1 MLKRRLIFIGF
12 VIGCIYLVYYQN
24 AFIIDFTLLKILGG
38 FALLQ
43 LIYIFWSWHKLTGRY
58 IDAYTV
64 FMIACYAFNLSQPIM
79 EIFDCVT
86 PERSLITHYHW
97 PMSIYC
103 LGTVFT
109 MAFILC
115 FHFGAI
121 LAAKPEKMKLNR
133 SDPDKFA
140 LQLKAIKKIATPLAI
155 ISFPFYMYNT
165 IIMMVVSMTMG
176 YGAIYDGDIG
186 TSTLFKLIGDFYVPA
201 MISLFLVSQAIGK
214 RVWLII
220 IITVLTVVM
229 PPLII
234 GGRSNAIIIL
244 AVLFIVYSFFHKL
257 SLKRVVIVGLST
269 YLIFVVFTA
278 IAGSRGTA
286 NRDLSSMMEVDIDK
300 GNPALF
306 TLSEM
311 GGSLQPLMHCL
322 DILPNKMNYKYG
334 ESYLY
339 SIITIIPN
347 MGFWDVHPATK
358 KANLGNWLQDYL
370 GINYGLGFSI
380 VAEAYYNFG
389 YLGCFMMTFLGWCFT
404 KIYHLV
410 SRSELMRNP
419 IAFIIAVIFLFFT
432 IKLVRNSF
440 EFAIRAILYY
450 CLPMYWI
457 MRQTYRKLR
466 KKQKYQHNYNNN
478 ISINT
483 PTIQK

>member
-1 MLKRRLIFIGF
+1 MLKLRLILLGFI
-12 VIGCIYLVYYQN
+12 IGCIYLVYYQN
-24 AFIIDFTLLKILGG
+24 AFIIGFSQLKILGG

-58 IDAYTV
+58 IDAYMV

-79 EIFDCVT
+79 EIFDCVA
-86 PERSLITHYHW
+86 PERSLITHYYW

-103 LGTVFT
+103 LGTVVT

-121 LAAKPEKMKLNR
+121 LAAKPEKMKLHH
-133 SDPDKFA
+133 SDPDKYA
-140 LQLKAIKKIATPLAI
+140 LQLKAIKKVATPLAI
-155 ISFPFYMYNT
+155 LSFPFYMYNT
-165 IIMMVVSMTMG
+165 VIMMVVSMTMG

-201 MISLFLVSQAIGK
+201 LISLFLVSQATGK
-214 RVWLII
+214 RIWLIA
-220 IITVLTVVM
+220 IITVLTAVM

-269 YLIFVVFTA
+269 YFIFVVFTA
-278 IAGSRGTA
+278 ISGSRGKIH
-286 NRDLSSMMEVDIDK
+286 RDLASMTEQNDDK

-311 GGSLQPLMHCL
+311 GGSLQPLMHCIG
-322 DILPNKMNYKYG
+322 ILPSKMDYKYG

-339 SIITIIPN
+339 SITTIVPN
-347 MGFWDVHPATK
+347 MGFWKEHPATE

-370 GINYGLGFSI
+370 RINYGPGFSI

-389 YLGCFMMTFLGWCFT
+389 YFGCLMMLFLGWGFT
-404 KIYHLV
+404 KIYRLV
-410 SRSELMRNP
+410 SRSELMKNP

-440 EFAIRAILYY
+440 EFAVRAIFYY

-457 MRQTYRKLR
+457 MRYTYRKFI
-466 KKQKYQHNYNNN
+466 KGKNFHQNYISDIPANN
-478 ISINT
+478 SIR
-483 PTIQK
+483 